1 MASELRRKRE
11 KEIKRANILKA
22 ARKLFFAKGFK
33 AVTVDSIAKK
43 ADISKGAVY
52 LHYKSKDEIYSQ
64 ILLNDI
70 DKFHQKFSDLFET
83 GNTASEMLF
92 RFSGI
97 YVDFFLKDNELFLIL
112 MNFMLHD
119 NHINLPEEI
128 RDHIIKATNKTVDVV
143 EKILQYGADN
153 GEFSSAIKLRLNR
166 NAIWGLLNGIISLY
180 LFTGLESKREEIIRT
195 TINESLQIFIKGLK
209 SN

>member
-1 MASELRRKRE
+1 MSKLRRERE
-11 KEIKRANILKA
+11 KEIKRAVILKA

-33 AVTVDSIAKK
+33 SVTVESIAKK
-43 ADISKGAVY
+43 AELSKGAVY

-70 DKFHQKFSDLFET
+70 DKFHQKFSDIFEN

-97 YVDFFLKDNELFLIL
+97 YVDFFLKDSELFRIL

-119 NHINLPEEI
+119 NHINIPDEI
-128 RDHIIKATNKTVDVV
+128 REQIIKATNKSVDII
-143 EKILQYGADN
+143 EIMLQFGIAN
-153 GEFSSAIKLRLNR
+153 NEFSPAIKLRQNR
-166 NAIWGLLNGIISLY
+166 NAIWGLLNGIISLHI
-180 LFTGLESKREEIIRT
+180 FTGLESKREDIIRS

-209 SN
+209 GD